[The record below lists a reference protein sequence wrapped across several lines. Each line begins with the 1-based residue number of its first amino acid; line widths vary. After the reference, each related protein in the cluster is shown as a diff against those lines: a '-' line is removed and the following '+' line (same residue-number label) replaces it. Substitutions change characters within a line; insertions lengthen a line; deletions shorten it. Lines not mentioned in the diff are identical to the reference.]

1 MLVHMIYT
9 YIQQTVLATN
19 LATSKFLVKGL
30 LLTASFLTTRKQY
43 GYGTDTEKTIHWQG
57 NL

>member
-1 MLVHMIYT
+1 MIYT

-30 LLTASFLTTRKQY
+30 LLTTSFLTSRKQY